1 MVGAATLFVFGSVGG
16 VGGRKG
22 ESFVYLGSINQC
34 GGIGFVGGV
43 W

>member
-1 MVGAATLFVFGSVGG
+1 MAILFEFGSVGG

-22 ESFVYLGSINQC
+22 ISFVYLGSINQC
-34 GGIGFVGGV
+34 RCVGCVGGV

>member
-1 MVGAATLFVFGSVGG
+1 MVVVAILFEFGSVGG

-34 GGIGFVGGV
+34 GCVGFVGGV